1 MGIFNIISDKNLKH
15 PTPESCTVVSRCTQT
30 DVCDLPAKKTVP
42 HMGCNTT
49 PKFVRDKT
57 TQHAPTLIS
66 KGISPH
72 CVFIDKPTTNN
83 WEQESSPPVTPDLD
97 IPSYFTENF
106 QQKRDYQ
113 DTEQLGTRVIPT
125 SQGPMEESVSEDP
138 LPTHFS
144 RSSTMGSHP
153 KK

>member
-42 HMGCNTT
+42 HTGCNTT

-57 TQHAPTLIS
+57 NQHAPTLIS

-72 CVFIDKPTTNN
+72 CVFIDKPTMNN

-113 DTEQLGTRVIPT
+113 DALPVKVQWRNQSQRTPSPHISAEVPQWGVIQK
-125 SQGPMEESVSEDP
+125 SDIASV
-138 LPTHFS
+138 
-144 RSSTMGSHP
+144 
-153 KK
+153 